1 MAKQTTNQNN
11 NEKQKLKHNIDSFF
25 SKSKDFFNKNIEN
38 AKDSVQKMKE
48 GMSTLIDNV
57 NNQLQDKR
65 EEQIKKNDEKKFLS
79 KLGIKNEKSIK
90 NIAVC
95 ATMSAGKTTFVNALL
110 GSDVL
115 PSRNEATTVKITSIY
130 DKDGAISISGFAIA
144 NNDNIIEESD
154 DVERKINN
162 SISRIEDWNSNRL
175 VKRIYLQGD
184 LDNIV
189 SKDFI
194 CAIHDTPG
202 TNNSGD
208 TSHHDI
214 TMNFLE
220 ENKMDTII
228 YISNCEHLC
237 TDDEKE
243 LLTELYNRII
253 LNQKISMIFILNKAD
268 SIDKEKEDPV
278 KITSDYKSFLKS
290 LGFVDFKI
298 FPFSAKNARLLKMA
312 LKGRSSLFTETEKDD
327 FFSIVKKFS
336 KGTDLT
342 GSIVNSSDSNF
353 QIEVDGEQYDSI
365 KLNMAL
371 KHTGLMEIEKEI
383 EKILAKGK

>member
-1 MAKQTTNQNN
+1 
-11 NEKQKLKHNIDSFF
+11 
-25 SKSKDFFNKNIEN
+25 
-38 AKDSVQKMKE
+38 MKE